1 MAGVLLREV
10 KGEGRRFFGP
20 EDMDGGGLPSSVA
33 LPKHHKSTSLNHRR
47 LTRRH
52 GATDM
57 LNYTVDADGIATLE
71 WDYPGKSQNIL
82 NHASLTTF
90 IEACRM
96 ALGDSSVRGL
106 LVCSA
111 KKDFIAGG
119 DLGELAA
126 VNDAAVFHAAIG
138 DWQKFLRALEL
149 GGKPVAAALNGSALG
164 GGMELALAFH
174 YRVAADNP
182 KARFGFPEVTL
193 GLLPGAGGTQRLPR
207 LIGMQAAAPLLMEGK
222 RITAAEALKIGMI
235 HAVVPAGEERNAA
248 RKWLLDI
255 LACGEKPLQ
264 PWDRKGSKIP
274 GGGPNT
280 PHGMQ
285 MFMAANAILREKT
298 FDNYPAPKHILSCI
312 YEGLATDFDTG
323 LAIEARYFTNLTLS
337 PVSKNMIRSLF
348 FGMQGANKL
357 ASRPASLTNPVP
369 QQKYT
374 KIGMLGA
381 GMMGAGIAM
390 CTAQAGMA
398 VVLLDTTQEMAE
410 KGKAYAA
417 KQWGKQA
424 AKGRLTQEA
433 VDALLARI
441 HPTADY
447 ADLKDCEL
455 VIEAVFEKREIK
467 AEVTHKAEAV
477 IAADAIFASNTSTL
491 PITGLAEASV
501 RPANFIGL
509 HFFSPAE
516 KMPLVEIIV
525 GKATSDATLARSMD
539 YVRAIGKTPI
549 VVNDSRGFYTSRV
562 FGTYVSEG
570 MALLEEGVPPALIDK
585 AGLIAGMP
593 VGPLALADE
602 ISLEL
607 VHKIGEQTRV
617 DLGSAYV
624 ERAAD
629 RVAAKMV
636 VDLGRLGRKSG
647 AGFYDYPADG
657 PKHLWPGL
665 AQHFVQKVPAGT
677 HSAGADATAMIGL
690 EEIIERLILMQSVET
705 VRCLEEQVLRAPID
719 ADVGAILGWGYPP
732 FRGGPIGWLHTLG
745 LVQALA
751 ALERLAAKCGPR
763 FAPPKILRDMAARG
777 ERFYA

>member
-1 MAGVLLREV
+1 
-10 KGEGRRFFGP
+10 
-20 EDMDGGGLPSSVA
+20 
-33 LPKHHKSTSLNHRR
+33 
-47 LTRRH
+47 
-52 GATDM
+52 M
-57 LNYTVDADGIATLE
+57 LNYTVDAEGIATLE

-90 IEACRM
+90 VEACRM
-96 ALGDSSVRGL
+96 ALADTSVRGL
-106 LVCSA
+106 LICSA

-119 DLGELAA
+119 DLAELAG
-126 VNDAAVFHAAIG
+126 VTDAAAFHAAIG
-138 DWQKFLRALEL
+138 DWRGFMRSLEL
-149 GGKPVAAALNGSALG
+149 GGKPVAAALNGSTLG

-207 LIGMQAAAPLLMEGK
+207 LIGMQAAAPMLMEGR

-235 HAVVPAGEERNAA
+235 HAVVPVGEERRAA
-248 RKWLLDI
+248 HTWLLDAI
-255 LACGEKPLQ
+255 ASGAKPLQ
-264 PWDRKGSKIP
+264 PWDTKGFKIP
-274 GGGPNT
+274 GGGPGT

-285 MFMAANAILREKT
+285 MFMAANAMLRAKT

-323 LAIEARYFTNLTLS
+323 LAIEARYFTNLVIS

-348 FGMQGANKL
+348 FGMQDANKL
-357 ASRPASLTNPVP
+357 ASRPAGVP
-369 QQKYT
+369 PQKFS

-390 CTAQAGMA
+390 SAAAAGIE
-398 VVLLDTTQEMAE
+398 VVLLDTTQEAAE
-410 KGKAYAA
+410 KGKAYAG
-417 KQWGKQA
+417 KQWSKQVQ
-424 AKGRLTQEA
+424 KGRMTAEA
-433 VDALLARI
+433 MEALLARI
-441 HPTADY
+441 HTTADY
-447 ADLKDCEL
+447 ADLKGCEL

-467 AEVTHKAEAV
+467 AEVTQKAETV
-477 IAADAIFASNTSTL
+477 IGSDAIFASNTSTL

-525 GKATSDATLARSMD
+525 GKATSDATLARAMD
-539 YVRAIGKTPI
+539 FVRAIAKTPV

-602 ISLEL
+602 VSIEL
-607 VHKIGEQTRV
+607 IHKIAQQTRA
-617 DLGSAYV
+617 DLGAAYV

-629 RVAAKMV
+629 RIASKMV
-636 VDLGRLGRKSG
+636 AELGRLGRKSG

-665 AQHFVQKVPAGT
+665 AEQFSTSV
-677 HSAGADATAMIGL
+677 GADGTALLSL
-690 EEIIERLILMQSVET
+690 EEIIERLILVQSVET
-705 VRCLEEQVLRAPID
+705 ARCLEEKVLRAPID
-719 ADVGAILGWGYPP
+719 ADVGAIIGWGYPP

-745 LVQALA
+745 LSQAVA
-751 ALERLAAKCGPR
+751 ALDRLAAKHGPR
-763 FAPPKILRDMAARG
+763 FAAPQSLRDMAVRG

>member
-1 MAGVLLREV
+1 
-10 KGEGRRFFGP
+10 
-20 EDMDGGGLPSSVA
+20 
-33 LPKHHKSTSLNHRR
+33 
-47 LTRRH
+47 
-52 GATDM
+52 M
-57 LNYTVDADGIATLE
+57 LNYSIDADGIATVE
-71 WDYPGKSQNIL
+71 FDYPDKVQNIL
-82 NHASLTTF
+82 NANSMGAYAQT
-90 IEACRM
+90 M
-96 ALGDSSVRGL
+96 QKALADPAVKGIV
-106 LVCSA
+106 VASA

-119 DLGELAA
+119 DLAELGAA
-126 VNDAAVFHAAIG
+126 NDAAAFHRSISDWHKLMRAI
-138 DWQKFLRALEL
+138 EL

-164 GGMELALAFH
+164 GGLEIALGCH

-193 GLLPGAGGTQRLPR
+193 GLLPGAGGTQRTPR

-222 RITAAEALKIGMI
+222 RIKAVEAQKIGMI
-235 HAVVPAGEERNAA
+235 HAVVKVGAERTAA
-248 RKWLLDI
+248 RQWVMDAI
-255 LACGEKPLQ
+255 AAGSKPLQ
-264 PWDRKGSKIP
+264 PWDTKGAKIP

-280 PHGMQ
+280 PGGMQ
-285 MFMAANAILREKT
+285 MLMAANAMLREKT
-298 FDNYPAPKHILSCI
+298 YDNYPAPKHILSCV
-312 YEGLATDFDTG
+312 YEGLSTNLDTG
-323 LAIEARYFTNLTLS
+323 LAIEARYFTNLVMS

-348 FGMQGANKL
+348 FGMNEANKL
-357 ASRPASLTNPVP
+357 ASRPAGVP
-369 QQKYT
+369 QQRYS

-390 CTAQAGMA
+390 STATAGMDI
-398 VVLLDTTQEMAE
+398 VLLDTTQEAAE

-417 KQWGKQA
+417 KQWGKQVQR
-424 AKGRLTQEA
+424 GRMTAEA
-433 VDALLARI
+433 MEALLARI

-447 ADLKDCEL
+447 ADLKGCEL

-467 AEVTHKAEAV
+467 AEVTKKTEAV

-602 ISLEL
+602 VSIEL
-607 VHKIGEQTRV
+607 VHKIAQQTRA
-617 DLGSAYV
+617 DLGNKYV

-629 RVAAKMV
+629 RVASKMV
-636 VDLGRLGRKSG
+636 ADLGRLGRKSG

-657 PKHLWPGL
+657 PKHLWSGL
-665 AQHFVQKVPAGT
+665 AGQFPIQAQQPT
-677 HSAGADATAMIGL
+677 L
-690 EEIIERLILMQSVET
+690 EEIVERLILVQSVEA
-705 VRCLEEQVLRAPID
+705 VRCLEEKVLRAPID

-745 LVQALA
+745 LAQAVARLEQLA
-751 ALERLAAKCGPR
+751 AAHGDR
-763 FAPPKILRDMAARG
+763 FAPPELLKTMAARG

>member
-1 MAGVLLREV
+1 
-10 KGEGRRFFGP
+10 
-20 EDMDGGGLPSSVA
+20 
-33 LPKHHKSTSLNHRR
+33 
-47 LTRRH
+47 
-52 GATDM
+52 M
-57 LNYTVDADGIATLE
+57 LNYSVDAEGIATVEL
-71 WDYPGKSQNIL
+71 DYPGKSQNIL
-82 NHASLTTF
+82 NTAS
-90 IEACRM
+90 IGAYAEAM
-96 ALGDSSVRGL
+96 QKALADPAVKGIV
-106 LVCSA
+106 VASA

-119 DLGELAA
+119 DLAELAGA
-126 VNDAAVFHAAIG
+126 TDAAAFHAAISG
-138 DWQKFLRALEL
+138 THKLMRGIEL

-164 GGMELALAFH
+164 GGMEIALGCH

-193 GLLPGAGGTQRLPR
+193 GLLPGAGGTQRVPR
-207 LIGMQAAAPLLMEGK
+207 LVGMQAAAPLLMEGK
-222 RITAAEALKIGMI
+222 RIKAAEALKIGLI
-235 HAVVPAGEERNAA
+235 HAVVEVGAERTAA
-248 RKWLLDI
+248 RQWVMDAI
-255 LACGEKPLQ
+255 ASGSKPLQ
-264 PWDRKGSKIP
+264 PWDAKGSKIP

-280 PHGMQ
+280 PGGMQ
-285 MFMAANAILREKT
+285 MLMAANAMLREKT
-298 FDNYPAPKHILSCI
+298 CDNYPAPKHILSCV
-312 YEGLATDFDTG
+312 YEGLSTNLDTG
-323 LAIEARYFTNLTLS
+323 LAIEARYFTNLVMS

-348 FGMQGANKL
+348 FGMQEANKL
-357 ASRPASLTNPVP
+357 ASRPADVP
-369 QQKYT
+369 LQKYS
-374 KIGMLGA
+374 KVGMLGA

-390 CTAQAGMA
+390 CTAQAGVE
-398 VVLLDTTQEMAE
+398 VVLLDTTQEAAE

-417 KQWGKQA
+417 KQWGKQVA
-424 AKGRLTQEA
+424 RGRMTQDA

-441 HPTADY
+441 KPTADY
-447 ADLKDCEL
+447 ADLKGCEL

-467 AEVTHKAEAV
+467 AEVTKKAEAV
-477 IAADAIFASNTSTL
+477 IGGDAIFASNTSTL
-491 PITGLAEASV
+491 PITGLAEASA

-539 YVRAIGKTPI
+539 YVRAIAKTPI

-585 AGLIAGMP
+585 AGLMAGMP

-602 ISLEL
+602 VSIEL
-607 VHKIGEQTRV
+607 VHKIGQQTRA

-636 VDLGRLGRKSG
+636 AELGRLGRKSG
-647 AGFYDYPADG
+647 AGFYDYPAEG

-665 AQHFVQKVPAGT
+665 GEHFKPGVPAGT
-677 HSAGADATAMIGL
+677 QSAGADEAPAQQGGRAKNALLAAADGDTAIPTVD
-690 EEIIERLILMQSVET
+690 EIIERLILVQSVET
-705 VRCLEEQVLRAPID
+705 ARCLEEKVMRAPID

-745 LVQALA
+745 VPAGVA
-751 ALERLAAKCGPR
+751 ALDRLAERHGAR
-763 FAPPKILRDMAARG
+763 FAAPKILRDMAAKG
-777 ERFYA
+777 ERFYP

>member
-1 MAGVLLREV
+1 
-10 KGEGRRFFGP
+10 
-20 EDMDGGGLPSSVA
+20 
-33 LPKHHKSTSLNHRR
+33 
-47 LTRRH
+47 
-52 GATDM
+52 M
-57 LNYTVDADGIATLE
+57 LNYTVDAEGIATLE
-71 WDYPGKSQNIL
+71 WDYPDKSQNIL
-82 NHASLTTF
+82 NNASLTTF
-90 IEACRM
+90 VEACRM
-96 ALGDSSVRGL
+96 ALADSFVRGL
-106 LVCSA
+106 LICSA

-119 DLGELAA
+119 DLGELAG
-126 VNDAAVFHAAIG
+126 VTDAAAFHAAIV
-138 DWQKFLRALEL
+138 DWRAFMRSLEL

-235 HAVVPAGEERNAA
+235 HAVVAVGEERQAA
-248 RKWLLDI
+248 RKWLLDVI
-255 LACGEKPLQ
+255 ASGAKPLQ
-264 PWDRKGSKIP
+264 PWDTKGFKIP
-274 GGGPNT
+274 GGGPGT

-285 MFMAANAILREKT
+285 MFMAANAMLREKT

-312 YEGLATDFDTG
+312 YEGLGTDFDTG
-323 LAIEARYFTNLTLS
+323 LAIEARYFTNLVIS

-348 FGMQGANKL
+348 FGMQDANKL
-357 ASRPASLTNPVP
+357 ASRPAGVP
-369 QQKYT
+369 PQKYS

-390 CTAQAGMA
+390 ATVAAGIA
-398 VVLLDTTQEMAE
+398 VVLLDTTMDAAQ
-410 KGKAYAA
+410 KGKDYARAQWA
-417 KQWGKQA
+417 KQVA
-424 AKGRLTQEA
+424 RGRLTQEA
-433 VDALLARI
+433 MDALLLRI

-447 ADLKDCEL
+447 ADLKGCEL

-467 AEVTHKAEAV
+467 ADVTQKAEVV
-477 IAADAIFASNTSTL
+477 IGNDAIFASNTSTL

-525 GKATSDATLARSMD
+525 GKATSDATLARAMD
-539 YVRAIGKTPI
+539 FVRAIGKTPI

-570 MALLEEGVPPALIDK
+570 MVLLEEGVPPALIDK

-602 ISLEL
+602 ISIEL
-607 VHKIGEQTRV
+607 VHKIGQQTRA
-617 DLGSAYV
+617 DLGAAFV

-629 RVAAKMV
+629 RITAKMV
-636 VDLGRLGRKSG
+636 AELGRLGRKSG

-665 AQHFVQKVPAGT
+665 AQHFPQKLGAG
-677 HSAGADATAMIGL
+677 DTAMIGL
-690 EEIIERLILMQSVET
+690 EEIIERLILVQSVES

-732 FRGGPIGWLHTLG
+732 FRGGPVGWLHTLG
-745 LVQALA
+745 LPAAVVALD
-751 ALERLAAKCGPR
+751 RLAAIHGPR
-763 FAPPKILRDMAARG
+763 FAAPKILRDMAASG

>member
-1 MAGVLLREV
+1 
-10 KGEGRRFFGP
+10 
-20 EDMDGGGLPSSVA
+20 
-33 LPKHHKSTSLNHRR
+33 
-47 LTRRH
+47 
-52 GATDM
+52 M

-82 NHASLTTF
+82 NEASLTTF
-90 IEACRM
+90 VEACRM

-222 RITAAEALKIGMI
+222 RIAAGEALKIGMI
-235 HAVVPAGEERNAA
+235 HAVVPMGEERQAA
-248 RKWLLDI
+248 RKWLLDTI
-255 LACGEKPLQ
+255 ASGEKPLQ
-264 PWDRKGSKIP
+264 PWDRKGFKIP

-280 PHGMQ
+280 PNGMQ
-285 MFMAANAILREKT
+285 MFMAANAMLREKT

-312 YEGLATDFDTG
+312 YEGLASDFDTG
-323 LAIEARYFTNLTLS
+323 LAIEARYFTNLALS
-337 PVSKNMIRSLF
+337 PVAKNMIRSLF
-348 FGMQGANKL
+348 FGMQDANKL
-357 ASRPASLTNPVP
+357 ASRPASLTNPVV
-369 QQKYT
+369 QQEYT
-374 KIGMLGA
+374 KVGMLGA

-390 CTAQAGMA
+390 STAAAGIA
-398 VVLLDTTQEMAE
+398 VVLLDTTQEAAE

-417 KQWGKQA
+417 KQWGKQV

-433 VDALLARI
+433 MDALLARI

-447 ADLKDCEL
+447 ADLTGCEL
-455 VIEAVFEKREIK
+455 VIEAVFEQREIK
-467 AEVTHKAEAV
+467 VAVTQQAEAV
-477 IAADAIFASNTSTL
+477 IPADAIFASNTSTL
-491 PITGLAEASV
+491 PITGLATASS
-501 RPANFIGL
+501 RPASFIGL

-607 VHKIGEQTRV
+607 VYKIGQQTRA

-636 VDLGRLGRKSG
+636 VEFGRLGRKSH
-647 AGFYDYPADG
+647 AGFYDYLADG
-657 PKHLWPGL
+657 QKRLWPGL
-665 AQHFVQKVPAGT
+665 AEQFPAKV
-677 HSAGADATAMIGL
+677 GADGTAMISL
-690 EEIIERLILMQSVET
+690 EEIIERLILVQSVET
-705 VRCLEEQVLRAPID
+705 ARCLEEKVLRAPID
-719 ADVGAILGWGYPP
+719 ADVGAILGWGYPA
-732 FRGGPIGWLHTLG
+732 FRGGPVGWLHTLG
-745 LVQALA
+745 LPAALA
-751 ALERLAAKCGPR
+751 ALDRLAAQHGPR
-763 FAPPKILRDMAARG
+763 FAAPQLLRDMATRG
-777 ERFYA
+777 DRFYP

>member
-1 MAGVLLREV
+1 
-10 KGEGRRFFGP
+10 
-20 EDMDGGGLPSSVA
+20 
-33 LPKHHKSTSLNHRR
+33 
-47 LTRRH
+47 
-52 GATDM
+52 M
-57 LNYTVDADGIATLE
+57 LNYTVDGDGIATLE

-90 IEACRM
+90 VEACRM
-96 ALGDSSVRGL
+96 ALADASVKGL

-119 DLGELAA
+119 DLAELAG
-126 VNDAAVFHAAIG
+126 VTDAAAFHAAIG
-138 DWQKFLRALEL
+138 DWRAFMRSLEL

-207 LIGMQAAAPLLMEGK
+207 LIGMQAAAPLLMEGR

-235 HAVVPAGEERNAA
+235 HAVVAAGEERHAA
-248 RKWLLDI
+248 RKWLLDAI
-255 LACGEKPLQ
+255 ASGAKPLQ
-264 PWDRKGSKIP
+264 PWDTRGFKIP
-274 GGGPNT
+274 GGGPGT

-285 MFMAANAILREKT
+285 MFMAANAMLREKT
-298 FDNYPAPKHILSCI
+298 HDNYPAPKHILSCI
-312 YEGLATDFDTG
+312 YEGLSTDFDTG
-323 LAIEARYFTNLTLS
+323 LAIEGRYFTNLVIS

-348 FGMQGANKL
+348 FGMQDANKL
-357 ASRPASLTNPVP
+357 ASRPANLANPVP
-369 QQKYT
+369 PQTYSKV
-374 KIGMLGA
+374 GMLGA

-390 CTAQAGMA
+390 STAAAGIA
-398 VVLLDTTQEMAE
+398 VVLLDTTREAAE
-410 KGKAYAA
+410 KGKDYAR
-417 KQWGKQA
+417 KQWGKQVQ
-424 AKGRLTQEA
+424 KGRMTADAME
-433 VDALLARI
+433 ALLARI

-447 ADLKDCEL
+447 ADLKGCEL

-467 AEVTHKAEAV
+467 AAVTQQAEAV

-491 PITGLAEASV
+491 PITGLAEASS

-525 GKATSDATLARSMD
+525 GKATSDATLARAMD
-539 YVRAIGKTPI
+539 FVRAIGKTPI
-549 VVNDSRGFYTSRV
+549 VVNDARGFYTSRV

-602 ISLEL
+602 ISIEL
-607 VHKIGEQTRV
+607 VHKIGQQTRA

-636 VDLGRLGRKSG
+636 TELGRLGRKSG

-657 PKHLWPGL
+657 AKRLWPGL
-665 AQHFVQKVPAGT
+665 RQQFPQQVPAGT
-677 HSAGADATAMIGL
+677 QSAGAGDTATIPL
-690 EEIIERLILMQSVET
+690 EETIERLILVQSVET
-705 VRCLEEQVLRAPID
+705 ARCLEEKVLRAPID

-732 FRGGPIGWLHTLG
+732 FRGGPVGWLHTLG
-745 LVQALA
+745 LPVAVA
-751 ALERLAAKCGPR
+751 ALDRLAAKHGPR
-763 FAPPKILRDMAARG
+763 FAAPQSLRDMAARG
-777 ERFYA
+777 ERFYT

>member
-1 MAGVLLREV
+1 
-10 KGEGRRFFGP
+10 
-20 EDMDGGGLPSSVA
+20 
-33 LPKHHKSTSLNHRR
+33 
-47 LTRRH
+47 
-52 GATDM
+52 M
-57 LNYTVDADGIATLE
+57 LNYSVDAEGIATVE
-71 WDYPGKSQNIL
+71 FDYPDKAQNIL
-82 NHASLTTF
+82 NAASLRAYATT
-90 IEACRM
+90 M
-96 ALGDSSVRGL
+96 QKALADPTVKGIVIA
-106 LVCSA
+106 SA

-119 DLGELAA
+119 DLAELSGATEPAA
-126 VNDAAVFHAAIG
+126 FHAAISG
-138 DWQKFLRALEL
+138 THKLMRAIEL
-149 GGKPVAAALNGSALG
+149 GGKPVAAAMNGTTLG
-164 GGMELALAFH
+164 GGMEVALACH

-193 GLLPGAGGTQRLPR
+193 GLLPGAGGTQRVPR
-207 LIGMQAAAPLLMEGK
+207 LVGMQAAAPLLMEGK
-222 RITAAEALKIGMI
+222 RIKAAEAQKIGLI
-235 HAVVPAGEERNAA
+235 HAVVKVGAERTAA
-248 RKWLLDI
+248 RTWVLD
-255 LACGEKPLQ
+255 AVASGAKPLQ
-264 PWDRKGSKIP
+264 PWDAKGFRIP
-274 GGGPNT
+274 GGGPGT
-280 PHGMQ
+280 PNGMQ
-285 MFMAANAILREKT
+285 MLMAANAMLREKT
-298 FDNYPAPKHILSCI
+298 CDNYPAPKHILSCV
-312 YEGLATDFDTG
+312 YEGLSTNLDTG
-323 LAIEARYFTNLTLS
+323 LAIEARYFTNLVMS

-348 FGMQGANKL
+348 FGMNEANKL
-357 ASRPASLTNPVP
+357 ASRPAGVAP
-369 QQKYT
+369 QKYT

-390 CTAQAGMA
+390 STATAGIDI
-398 VVLLDTTQEMAE
+398 VLLDTSVEAAE

-417 KQWGKQA
+417 KQWGKQV
-424 AKGRLTQEA
+424 AKGRMAQEA
-433 VDALLARI
+433 MDGLLARI

-447 ADLKDCEL
+447 ADLKGCEL

-467 AEVTHKAEAV
+467 ADVTRKTEAV

-539 YVRAIGKTPI
+539 LVRAIGKTPI

-602 ISLEL
+602 VSIEL
-607 VHKIGEQTRV
+607 IYKVAQQTRA

-629 RVAAKMV
+629 RVASKMAA
-636 VDLGRLGRKSG
+636 DLGRLGRKSS
-647 AGFYDYPADG
+647 AGFYDYPTDG
-657 PKHLWPGL
+657 QQHATKRLWPGL
-665 AQHFVQKVPAGT
+665 SEQFPVKAEQPA
-677 HSAGADATAMIGL
+677 L
-690 EEIIERLILMQSVET
+690 EEIIERLILVQSVET
-705 VRCLEEQVLRAPID
+705 ARCLEEKVLRAAID

-745 LVQALA
+745 PVQAVA

-763 FAPPKILRDMAARG
+763 FAPPQILRDMAAKA